1 MKNKS
6 INILFLG
13 DIFGEPGVKT
23 VEKYLPSLIKDFS
36 VDFTIAQGENVTG
49 RKGLDKN
56 DYDRLSQ
63 AGVNAFTMGN
73 HVWANSDIEN
83 FIDNS
88 NVIRPFNINLDY
100 PGQGSKLF
108 NVKNSTLRV
117 TSIMGITFN
126 ELMSPWKE
134 THANNFFDAMD
145 DLIQNFPKTDF
156 HFVDFHAETTSE
168 KNVFA
173 LYLDGK
179 VDAICGTHTHVQT
192 NDARILPN
200 GTCYVTD
207 AGMTGPMNS
216 AIGANFDEVYHK
228 MRFDAHERFKV
239 STNNTQLNGVLIKLD
254 KQNGN
259 SIELI
264 NIANISIDN

>member
-1 MKNKS
+1 MKNQS

-23 VEKYLPSLIKDFS
+23 VEKFLPTLIKDFS

-56 DYDRLSQ
+56 DYDRLSL

-88 NVIRPFNINLDY
+88 NVIRPYNIDLDY
-100 PGQGSKLF
+100 PGQGSKVF
-108 NVKNSTLRV
+108 EVKGHTLRV

-126 ELMSPWKE
+126 ELMSPWKQAQ
-134 THANNFFDAMD
+134 ANNFFDAMD
-145 DLIQNFPKTDF
+145 QLLEVEQKTDF

-192 NDARILPN
+192 NDARILPK
-200 GTCYVTD
+200 GTAYVTD
-207 AGMTGPMNS
+207 AGMTGPMDC

-228 MRFDAHERFKV
+228 MRYNAHERFKV
-239 STNNTQLNGVLIKLD
+239 SPNNTQINGVFITLD
-254 KQNGN
+254 KENGN
-259 SIELI
+259 KISLLNIS
-264 NIANISIDN
+264 NIAV

>member
-1 MKNKS
+1 MKNQA

-23 VEKYLPSLIKDFS
+23 VEKFLPTLIKDFS

-56 DYDRLSQ
+56 DYDRLSR

-88 NVIRPFNINLDY
+88 NVIRPYNIDFDY
-100 PGQGSKLF
+100 PGQGSKVF
-108 NVKNSTLRV
+108 EVKGNTLRV

-126 ELMSPWKE
+126 ELMSPWKQSQ
-134 THANNFFDAMD
+134 ANNFFDAMD
-145 DLIQNFPKTDF
+145 QLLEAGQKTDF

-179 VDAICGTHTHVQT
+179 IDAICGTHTHVQT
-192 NDARILPN
+192 NDARILPK
-200 GTCYVTD
+200 GTAYITD
-207 AGMTGPMNS
+207 AGMTGPMNC

-228 MRFDAHERFKV
+228 MRYNAHERFKV
-239 STNNTQLNGVLIKLD
+239 SDNNTQINGVIIKLD
-254 KQNGN
+254 KVNGN
-259 SIELI
+259 SIQLL
-264 NIANISIDN
+264 NISDIAL

>member
-1 MKNKS
+1 MKNQA

-23 VEKYLPSLIKDFS
+23 VEKFLPTLIKDFS

-88 NVIRPFNINLDY
+88 NVIRPYNIDLDY
-100 PGQGSKLF
+100 PGQGSKVF
-108 NVKNSTLRV
+108 EVKGNTLRV

-126 ELMSPWKE
+126 ELMSPWKQSQ
-134 THANNFFDAMD
+134 ANNFFDAMD
-145 DLIQNFPKTDF
+145 QLLEEGQKADF

-179 VDAICGTHTHVQT
+179 VDAVCGTHTHVQT
-192 NDARILPN
+192 NDARILPK
-200 GTCYVTD
+200 GTAYITD

-228 MRFDAHERFKV
+228 MRYNAHERFKV
-239 STNNTQLNGVLIKLD
+239 SNNNTQINGVIITLD
-254 KQNGN
+254 KVNGN
-259 SIELI
+259 SIKLL
-264 NIANISIDN
+264 NISDITL

>member
-1 MKNKS
+1 MKNHS

-13 DIFGEPGVKT
+13 DIFGTPGVKT
-23 VEKYLPSLIKDFS
+23 VEKFLPTLIKDFS

-49 RKGLDKN
+49 RKGLDKK

-73 HVWANSDIEN
+73 HVWANNDIEN
-83 FIDNS
+83 FIADS
-88 NVIRPFNINLDY
+88 NVIRPYNIDPEY
-100 PGQGSKLF
+100 SGVGSKIF
-108 NVKNSTLRV
+108 DVKGNTLRV

-126 ELMSPWKE
+126 ELMSPWKQAQ
-134 THANNFFDAMD
+134 ANNFFDAMD
-145 DLIQNFPKTDF
+145 ELLAKEPKADF

-192 NDARILPN
+192 NDARVLPN

-228 MRFDAHERFKV
+228 MRYNAHERFKV
-239 STNNTQLNGVLIKLD
+239 SDNNTQINGVIIKLD
-254 KQNGN
+254 KVNGN
-259 SIELI
+259 SIQLL
-264 NIANISIDN
+264 NISDIQI

>member
-1 MKNKS
+1 MKKQS
-6 INILFLG
+6 LNILFLG

-23 VEKYLPSLIKDFS
+23 VEKLLPDLIKQNNIDF
-36 VDFTIAQGENVTG
+36 VIAQGENVTG

-56 DYDRLSQ
+56 DYDRLTQ

-73 HVWANSDIEN
+73 HVWANDDIKT

-88 NVIRPFNINLDY
+88 NVIRPYNIDPNY
-100 PGQGSKLF
+100 PGEGSKIFTVNDL
-108 NVKNSTLRV
+108 TIRV

-126 ELMSPWKE
+126 ELLAPWE
-134 THANNFFDAMD
+134 QSQANNFFDAMD
-145 DLIQNFPKTDF
+145 HLIESEAKADF

-179 VDAICGTHTHVQT
+179 VDAVCGTHTHVQT
-192 NDARILPN
+192 NDARVLPN
-200 GTCYVTD
+200 GTCFICD

-228 MRFDAHERFKV
+228 MRYNARERFKV
-239 STNNTQLNGVLIKLD
+239 SDNNTQLNGVIITFD

-259 SIELI
+259 NIKPI
-264 NIANISIDN
+264 NISNIEV